1 MEETMSN
8 VWRSGDTEREVI
20 AKLRA
25 AQVEL
30 LLIGMEEDVSA
41 SDLRSVIEQLEVA
54 ILTIQLQR

>member
-20 AKLRA
+20 AELRA